1 MRQVRVLKD
10 LPAIKLVGRQ
20 LGPLAE
26 REETGLEAWE
36 AAVLERHG
44 FVEPLQKLT
53 PAELRKLLLAEERE
67 SELTPIQD
75 DFYSLVAQEIAFAR
89 AAGEHE
95 KVEEIRTQ
103 VVALMEV
110 RVPKLVR
117 LALSPESAGPL
128 PPQERFLINR
138 LASTLDN
145 WSKRLNESIEEAG
158 EEVGKNEEFGR
169 PVRHAAGDEA
179 DIQKQGVS
187 ATELHTR
194 GTTAPG

>member
-1 MRQVRVLKD
+1 M
-10 LPAIKLVGRQ
+10 KLVGRQ

-26 REETGLEAWE
+26 GEETELEAWE
-36 AAVLERHG
+36 AAALERHG
-44 FVEPLQKLT
+44 FVECLQKLT
-53 PAELRKLLLAEERE
+53 LAELRKLLLAEERE
-67 SELTPIQD
+67 SELTPIPD
-75 DFYSLVAQEIAFAR
+75 DFYSLVAQKIAFAR
-89 AAGEHE
+89 AAGEDK
-95 KVEEIRTQ
+95 KVEEIQTQ
-103 VVALMEV
+103 VAALMEV

-117 LALSPESAGPL
+117 LALSPESVGPL

-145 WSKRLNESIEEAG
+145 WSKRLNESIEKAG

-169 PVRHAAGDEA
+169 PVRHAVGDEA
-179 DIQKQGVS
+179 DIQKPGVS